1 MELKRKRRV
10 KKEGLKECLESVD
23 DDFVVDNFELVND
36 SIVLVLSFMKWLKR
50 VNKVIDDNEKE
61 GKVVS
66 FSNVDSGVKRV
77 LIIRKRIVFVMEK
90 QLSLS
95 KKIIDN
101 GK

>member
-36 SIVLVLSFMKWLKR
+36 SIVLVLSFTKRLKR